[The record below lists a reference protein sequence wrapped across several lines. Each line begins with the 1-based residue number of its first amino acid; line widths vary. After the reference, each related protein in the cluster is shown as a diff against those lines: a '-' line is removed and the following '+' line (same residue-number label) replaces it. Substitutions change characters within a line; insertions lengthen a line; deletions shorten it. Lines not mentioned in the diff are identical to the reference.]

1 MIVALSGA
9 TGLIGGALAQRLT
22 RDGHEI
28 VPMVR
33 RPLPPRSSQRT
44 IAWDP
49 VRGTIDRTALE
60 GCDAVV
66 HLAGENVFGRWTAAK
81 KQRIRDS
88 RVAGTRIV
96 SEALARL
103 AQPPPSPPRVL
114 LAASA
119 IGFYGDRGAE
129 QLTERSTP
137 GDDFL
142 ARVARDWEAATAPA
156 TAAGVRVVNLRFGVV
171 LTPTGGALAKML
183 PAFRLGLGGPVG
195 SGAQYLSWIALDD
208 AVAAIAHA
216 LTTESLTGPVNI
228 TAPEPVTA
236 LDFAR
241 TLGRVLRR
249 PARFRVPPFVLRILF
264 GAESAWLLQS
274 GQRVLPAGLVASR
287 FQFRFSAVEP
297 ALRQLLAAPRGI
309 S

>member
-22 RDGHEI
+22 GDGHEV
-28 VPMVR
+28 VPLVR
-33 RPLPPRSSQRT
+33 RPPRPSERA

-49 VRGTIDRTALE
+49 ARGTIDRTALE

-81 KQRIRDS
+81 KQRIRAS

-103 AQPPPSPPRVL
+103 ARPPQVL

-183 PAFRLGLGGPVG
+183 PAFRLGLGGPIG
-195 SGAQYLSWIALDD
+195 SGEQYLSWIALDD
-208 AVAAIAHA
+208 ALAAIAHA

-228 TAPEPVTA
+228 TAPEPLTA

-241 TLGRVLRR
+241 ALGRVLRR
-249 PARFRVPPFVLRILF
+249 PALLRVPPFALRILF

-274 GQRVLPAGLVASR
+274 GQRVMPARLIASGFR
-287 FQFRFSAVEP
+287 FRFSAVEP

>member
-22 RDGHEI
+22 GDGHEV
-28 VPMVR
+28 VPLVR
-33 RPLPPRSSQRT
+33 RPPRPSERA

-49 VRGTIDRTALE
+49 ARGTIDRTALE

-66 HLAGENVFGRWTAAK
+66 HLAGESVFGRWSAAK
-81 KQRIRDS
+81 QQRIRDS

-103 AQPPPSPPRVL
+103 AHPPQVL

-171 LTPTGGALAKML
+171 LSPTGGALAKML
-183 PAFRLGLGGPVG
+183 PAFRLGLGGPIG
-195 SGAQYLSWIALDD
+195 SGEQYLSWIALDD
-208 AVAAIAHA
+208 VLAAIAHA
-216 LTTESLTGPVNI
+216 LTTASLMGPVNI

-249 PARFRVPPFVLRILF
+249 PALLRVPLFALRILF

-274 GQRVLPAGLVASR
+274 GQRVLPSRLIASGFR
-287 FQFRFSAVEP
+287 FRFSALEP

>member
-22 RDGHEI
+22 GDGHEV
-28 VPMVR
+28 VPLVR
-33 RPLPPRSSQRT
+33 RPPRPSERA

-49 VRGTIDRTALE
+49 ARGAIDHTALE

-66 HLAGENVFGRWTAAK
+66 HLAGESVFGRWSAAK
-81 KQRIRDS
+81 QQRIRDS

-103 AQPPPSPPRVL
+103 AHPPQVL

-142 ARVARDWEAATAPA
+142 ARVARDWEAATASA

-183 PAFRLGLGGPVG
+183 PAFRFGLGGPIG
-195 SGAQYLSWIALDD
+195 SGEQYLSWIALDD
-208 AVAAIAHA
+208 VLAAIAHA
-216 LTTESLTGPVNI
+216 LTTASLKGPVNI

-236 LDFAR
+236 LEFAR

-249 PARFRVPPFVLRILF
+249 PALLRVPLFALRILF

-274 GQRVLPAGLVASR
+274 GQRVLPSRLIASGFR
-287 FQFRFSAVEP
+287 FRFSAVEP
-297 ALRQLLAAPRGI
+297 ALRQLLAAPRG
-309 S
+309 SS